1 MVAEAT
7 GRLTLYTEIERTG
20 RYYQQKRL
28 FANKQKY
35 NGRYLKDMIAQSQLK
50 KPTCWQDFELLCKK
64 LWGEIWDCSDS
75 IKRNGRQGQNQHGV
89 DVYALPKG
97 ETAYYGIQCKGKDE
111 YTNAQLTKEE
121 IDAEIEKARGFEP
134 PLKRLI
140 FATTANKDEKIEE
153 YIRIKNIDNRA
164 KGLFDVDIVS
174 WEDIVDL
181 LEERKAT
188 YKWYVN
194 NCQYKDSSDVSISFA
209 LGNTECVIRP
219 KYLRTTTKYVL
230 RKRELEEPFN
240 IFNQQIRALSVTPT
254 LSLSQFFER
263 KINYCWGKIFW
274 TISNIG
280 QTVLE
285 DYKLYLTF
293 DKDAINEL
301 DTPDQY
307 ENNPLIDAATRAAIN
322 GNIDRNREVFFSKDY
337 SNVLVFKPLAN
348 ALVQED
354 HVSFKTYV
362 KPLNHL
368 TPCIK
373 VYWKFVSRDYSKD
386 GVLEIKVESGYED
399 IVNTIE
405 VESENQLKEDVV
417 EIKELVK

>member
-1 MVAEAT
+1 
-7 GRLTLYTEIERTG
+7 
-20 RYYQQKRL
+20 
-28 FANKQKY
+28 
-35 NGRYLKDMIAQSQLK
+35 MIAQSQLK
-50 KPTCWQDFELLCKK
+50 KPSCWQDFELLCKK

-89 DVYALPKG
+89 DVYALPRG
-97 ETAYYGIQCKGKDE
+97 EVAYYGIQCKGKDD
-111 YTNAQLTKEE
+111 YSNAQLTKEE
-121 IDAEIEKARGFEP
+121 IDTEIEKARGFEP

-140 FATTANKDEKIEE
+140 FATTANKDSKIEE

-164 KGLFDVDIVS
+164 MGLFDVDIVS

-181 LEERKAT
+181 LEERKTT

-194 NCQYKDSSDVSISFA
+194 NCQYKDSSDVSITFG

-219 KYLRTTTKYVL
+219 KYLRTTTKYAL
-230 RKRELEEPFN
+230 RKQQLEGSFYTL
-240 IFNQQIRALSVTPT
+240 NQQIKASFVTPAF
-254 LSLSQFFER
+254 SLPQLFER
-263 KINYCWGKIFW
+263 KTNFSWGKVFW

-293 DKDAINEL
+293 DKDAIDEI
-301 DTPDQY
+301 DTPGQY
-307 ENNPLIDAATRAAIN
+307 ENNPLIDSATRAAIN
-322 GNIDRNREVFFSKDY
+322 DRIDRNREVFFSKDY
-337 SNVLVFKPLAN
+337 SNVLVFKPLSN

-354 HVSFKTYV
+354 HVSFKTFV

-373 VYWKFVSRDYSKD
+373 VYWKFVSRDYSKE
-386 GVLEIKVESGYED
+386 GVLEILVEPEYED

-405 VESENQLKEDVV
+405 VESVSQLKGNIV